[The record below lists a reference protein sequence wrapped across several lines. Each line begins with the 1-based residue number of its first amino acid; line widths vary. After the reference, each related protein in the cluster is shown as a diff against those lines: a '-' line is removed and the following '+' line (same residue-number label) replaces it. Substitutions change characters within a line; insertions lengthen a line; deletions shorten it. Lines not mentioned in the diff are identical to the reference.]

1 MCILTWSVEQRYGES
16 RTLCQQDRDFAL
28 INEECLSLLRSKST
42 SVEERTMSVADFK
55 KYGQMI
61 EEDQN
66 VRKRAKEI
74 GMNDLDGQ
82 IAYAKGLG
90 LEFTVDD
97 MKALADEVGASA
109 DELSDEQLEQ
119 VAGGAVS
126 ITAALVTG
134 FVAAAVSAAA
144 TSASLATESSRKW

>member
-1 MCILTWSVEQRYGES
+1 
-16 RTLCQQDRDFAL
+16 
-28 INEECLSLLRSKST
+28 
-42 SVEERTMSVADFK
+42 MSVADFK